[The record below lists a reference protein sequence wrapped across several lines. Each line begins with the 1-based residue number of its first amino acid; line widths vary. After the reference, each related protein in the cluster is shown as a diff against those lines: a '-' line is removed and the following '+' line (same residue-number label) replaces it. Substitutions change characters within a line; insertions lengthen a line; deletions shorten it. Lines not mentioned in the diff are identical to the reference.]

1 MKFLMFYEAELAAMN
16 PMAAQALKKVI
27 DDKIAKRLLDLFNSP
42 EYAEAK
48 LNHRCA
54 RTFQQ
59 FEQFLLPIVY
69 PIRLIE
75 DLKATKLSGSTLTYL
90 ELLFRLDMDQETL
103 NYVYSPRETIVEIIN
118 LLQTISLSGNI
129 IPTEYTPRRRTDYDE
144 FYELMR
150 ALNASAELLS
160 RELNIPKNPNFLRD
174 ITSNKMMFY
183 VPGESKRGTGFLGI
197 ANKMDKLAQVQ
208 NGLKY
213 QLHLKDNN
221 ISRENGRVFIL

>member
-16 PMAAQALKKVI
+16 PVAAMALKKVM

-48 LNHRCA
+48 VNHRCA

-59 FEQFLLPIVY
+59 FEQFLHPIVH

-75 DLKATKLSGSTLTYL
+75 DLKTTKLQGSKLSYL
-90 ELLFRLDMDQETL
+90 ELLFRLEMDQETL
-103 NYVYSPRETIVEIIN
+103 NYVFSPRETVVEIIA
-118 LLQTISLSGNI
+118 LLQTIKESGNI
-129 IPTEYTPRRRTDYDE
+129 IPTEYTPRRKTDYDD

-160 RELNIPKNPNFLRD
+160 
-174 ITSNKMMFY
+174 
-183 VPGESKRGTGFLGI
+183 
-197 ANKMDKLAQVQ
+197 
-208 NGLKY
+208 
-213 QLHLKDNN
+213 
-221 ISRENGRVFIL
+221 

>member
-16 PMAAQALKKVI
+16 PVAALALKKVM
-27 DDKIAKRLLDLFNSP
+27 DDKIAKRLLDLFNSA

-48 LNHRCA
+48 VSHKCA

-59 FEQFLLPIVY
+59 FEQFLHPIVY

-90 ELLFRLDMDQETL
+90 ELLFRLEMDQETL
-103 NYVYSPRETIVEIIN
+103 NYVYSPRETIMEIIT
-118 LLQTISLSGNI
+118 LLQTINKSGNI
-129 IPTEYTPRRRTDYDE
+129 IPTEYTPRRKVDYDD

-150 ALNASAELLS
+150 ALCVSAELLS
-160 RELNIPKNPNFLRD
+160 EELNIPRNPHFLRD
-174 ITSNKMMFY
+174 IASNKLMFY
-183 VPGESKRGTGFLGI
+183 VPGESRRGTGFLGI
-197 ANKMDKLAQVQ
+197 AQKMGKLAQVE

-213 QLHLKDNN
+213 QLYLKDKGV
-221 ISRENGRVFIL
+221 SRENGRAFL